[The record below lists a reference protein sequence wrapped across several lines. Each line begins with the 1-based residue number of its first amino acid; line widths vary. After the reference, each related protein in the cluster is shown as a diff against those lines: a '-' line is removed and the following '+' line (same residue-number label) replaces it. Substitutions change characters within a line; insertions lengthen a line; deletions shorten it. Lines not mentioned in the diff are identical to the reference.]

1 MAEVT
6 AAGIMAVTTEDIIN
20 QLKAHNNINGQHYG
34 IPYCCPFYAH
44 KQSQK
49 VFRVCAMLA

>member
-34 IPYCCPFYAH
+34 IPYCCPFCASLLMRAS
-44 KQSQK
+44 SQN
-49 VFRVCAMLA
+49 AE